1 MGELLSRALH
11 KATLVYN
18 ASQSYTFSPAQI
30 PGPTTMSAQVTVHRM
45 TTTTTTTAILINV
58 GYVKT
63 LPGALKLLQMIVGVS
78 IIGHFIHRNMS
89 GDYDYMLPELFFL
102 IALSACLFTTT
113 LLFMASLW
121 SIATASILP
130 KTLFETMYHVTALLL
145 CLSSGIWFLV
155 IISKRDRRDYVH
167 DQEPK
172 LAAAS
177 LGVVN
182 A

>member
-18 ASQSYTFSPAQI
+18 ASQSYIFSPAQI
-30 PGPTTMSAQVTVHRM
+30 PGASSMSAQVTVHRM

-58 GYVKT
+58 GFVKT
-63 LPGALKLLQMIVGVS
+63 LPGALKLLQMIVGVVAVS

-102 IALSACLFTTT
+102 IAL
-113 LLFMASLW
+113 
-121 SIATASILP
+121 
-130 KTLFETMYHVTALLL
+130 LL

-155 IISKRDRRDYVH
+155 IISKRDRRDYAH

-172 LAAAS
+172 
-177 LGVVN
+177 
-182 A
+182 

>member
-1 MGELLSRALH
+1 
-11 KATLVYN
+11 
-18 ASQSYTFSPAQI
+18 
-30 PGPTTMSAQVTVHRM
+30 M

-63 LPGALKLLQMIVGVS
+63 LPGALKLLQIIVGIVAVS

-102 IALSACLFTTT
+102 IALSACLITTT

-155 IISKRDRRDYVH
+155 IINKRDRRDYVQ

-182 A
+182 AFLYLCSSFYSVKSYRRG